1 MMNGHVGL
9 EVRGNIENLSRVSN
23 FIGNSMLKFGLND
36 YEQFQIQIAVDEAI
50 TNIIKHGNLG
60 EKNKIQV
67 KCQKRENEIKIVIED
82 KGKPFDPTKAEQK
95 SLSNSEKMRV
105 YFTKKNMNES
115 RYEFKDGKNVL
126 TLIKRI

>member
-1 MMNGHVGL
+1 MNGHFGL
-9 EVRGNIENLSRVSN
+9 EVRGNIENLSRVSS

-67 KCQKRENEIKIVIED
+67 KCQKIENEIKIVIED
-82 KGKPFDPTKAEQK
+82 KGEPFDPTKSEQK
-95 SLSNSEKMRV
+95 SLFNDSGKIKV

-115 RYEFKDGKNVL
+115 RHEFKNGKNVL
-126 TLIKRI
+126 TMIKRI

>member
-1 MMNGHVGL
+1 MNGHVGL

>member
-1 MMNGHVGL
+1 MNGHFGL
-9 EVRGNIENLSRVSN
+9 EVSGNIENLSRVSS
-23 FIGNSMLKFGLND
+23 FVGNSMLKFGLSD

-60 EKNKIQV
+60 ERNKIQV
-67 KCQKRENEIKIVIED
+67 KCQKSENEIKIVIED
-82 KGKPFDPTKAEQK
+82 KGEPFDPTKAEQK
-95 SLSNSEKMRV
+95 SLSNDSEKMRV

>member
-1 MMNGHVGL
+1 MNGHFGL
-9 EVRGNIENLSRVSN
+9 EVRGNIENLSMVSN

-36 YEQFQIQIAVDEAI
+36 YEQFQIQIAVDEVI

-67 KCQKRENEIKIVIED
+67 KCQKIENEIKIVIED
-82 KGKPFDPTKAEQK
+82 EGKPFDPTKVEQK
-95 SLSNSEKMRV
+95 SLCNDSEKMRV
-105 YFTKKNMNES
+105 YFIKRNMNES

>member
-1 MMNGHVGL
+1 MNGHFGL

-23 FIGNSMLKFGLND
+23 FIGNSMLKFGLSD
-36 YEQFQIQIAVDEAI
+36 YQQFQIQIAVDEAI

-60 EKNKIQV
+60 ERNKIQV
-67 KCQKRENEIKIVIED
+67 KCQKNENEIKIVIED
-82 KGKPFDPTKAEQK
+82 KGEPFDPTKAEQK
-95 SLSNSEKMRV
+95 SLSNDSEKMRV

-115 RYEFKDGKNVL
+115 KYEFKDGKNVL

>member
-1 MMNGHVGL
+1 MNGHFGL

-23 FIGNSMLKFGLND
+23 FIGNSMLKFGLSD

-60 EKNKIQV
+60 EKNKVQV

-82 KGKPFDPTKAEQK
+82 KGEPFDPTKAEQK
-95 SLSNSEKMRV
+95 SLSNDSEKMRV
-105 YFTKKNMNES
+105 YFTKKNMNKS
-115 RYEFKDGKNVL
+115 IYEFKDGKNVL